1 MYCVVSYLA
10 LDCTYY
16 SAFDFVMTA
25 PVIMCGYGVG
35 GFTFFRLS
43 DLGCLWARKW
53 INDFI
58 THSPFYRSVQQY
70 LSTVWPSLLRLRYL
84 LVTRG
89 TRSRETLQLSKQCL
103 ILYWRTSCT
112 SNMRW
117 VAAGNA
123 SSIIIPLFRGIIDSE
138 AVPRIIFFNYVLHA
152 VSISNPQASFKDDAR
167 KSMITSTTVRE
178 QQTLTRAYK
187 AGIVEHKSHR

>member
-1 MYCVVSYLA
+1 MYSVVSYLA

-70 LSTVWPSLLRLRYL
+70 LSTVWPSLLRLPYL

-112 SNMRW
+112 LNMRW

-123 SSIIIPLFRGIIDSE
+123 SSDKVFSHDSE
-138 AVPRIIFFNYVLHA
+138 AVPRSIFSNYVLHA